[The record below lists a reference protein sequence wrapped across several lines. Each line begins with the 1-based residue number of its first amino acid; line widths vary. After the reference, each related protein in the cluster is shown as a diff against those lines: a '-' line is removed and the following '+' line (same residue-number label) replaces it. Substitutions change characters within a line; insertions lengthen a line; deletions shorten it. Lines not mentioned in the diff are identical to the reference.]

1 MRSLRGLYAPVCLI
15 VLWQGLALIY
25 GIRSDSLAA
34 PVEIA
39 SALVAAIVS
48 PSLWLDVRDTV
59 AAATLG
65 LLVGGMLGFATGI
78 SLGLLPPASR
88 LLRLTIEVLRPV
100 PAIALAPIA
109 ILVFGFG
116 YTMEIAIVAF
126 ATFFPMLILTESAVG
141 QIAPRLSEVARA
153 LNLSAY
159 GYINKIVIPSVIPR
173 VFIALR
179 LAAGLALIVA
189 ITVEIAANPI
199 GLGNRLIKAG
209 QSLRPA
215 EMFATLFLVCLLG
228 WLVNWLF
235 LQIEKFLFPKRGSE
249 AQ

>member
-1 MRSLRGLYAPVCLI
+1 MKSLRGLYVPICLV
-15 VLWQGLALIY
+15 VLWQALSLIY

-39 SALVAAIVS
+39 FALATAIAS
-48 PSLWLDVRDTV
+48 TSLWLDVRDTV

-65 LLVGGMLGFATGI
+65 LLIGGTLGFATGI
-78 SLGLLPPASR
+78 CLGLLPPVSR
-88 LLRLTIEVLRPV
+88 LLRLTIEVFRPI

-141 QIAPRLSEVARA
+141 QVAPRLSEVARA
-153 LNLSAY
+153 LNLSAFA
-159 GYINKIVIPSVIPR
+159 YIKTIVVPSVLPR

-179 LAAGLALIVA
+179 LSAGLALIVA

-199 GLGNRLIKAG
+199 GLGSRLIKAG

-215 EMFATLFLVCLLG
+215 DMFATLFLVCLLG